1 MLTLLFLNC
10 HGMHGWL
17 HLLKITMLVI
27 FISQEDI
34 KTSIMCNI
42 PKTQINKRFLNYSG
56 SSDLEDFF
64 WHIEALKR
72 KDQIQPWEA
81 KKLSPELLC
90 LISEGKKTFISR
102 SVSIFRKD
110 AQDSNLEREGGQV
123 VFVIAQI
130 SVLPFRNVKYPHTP
144 WQLYFL
150 RNFLW
155 KC

>member
-1 MLTLLFLNC
+1 MLTSLFLNC

-17 HLLKITMLVI
+17 HLLKKTMLVI

-34 KTSIMCNI
+34 KKPIMCNI

-64 WHIEALKR
+64 DTLM
-72 KDQIQPWEA
+72 PWSAKTKTSPERQ

-110 AQDSNLEREGGQV
+110 AQDSNLERGGGQV
-123 VFVIAQI
+123 VFVFAQI
-130 SVLPFRNVKYPHTP
+130 SVLPFRNVKYQHTP

-150 RNFLW
+150 SNFLW